1 MLSVRNKALAYVPYS
16 YFIIILNVFTL
27 FSDMRF
33 EIKFINK
40 PHAIKNTSCYSSL
53 KLQTYFLL
61 LKLITKIINPVCPSV
76 LNLFGL

>member
-16 YFIIILNVFTL
+16 YFIFILNVFTL

-40 PHAIKNTSCYSSL
+40 PLAIKILHAIPL
-53 KLQTYFLL
+53 
-61 LKLITKIINPVCPSV
+61 
-76 LNLFGL
+76 